1 MGSEQK
7 EILIIGESTAHRSA
21 LSVLL
26 RGEGYSVAQATKR
39 YEGFKMAAGHAFD
52 LILLDTMRPGRND
65 LIVCRDIRQAGIA
78 TPILVLTDRTE
89 VADKPF
95 AIRLGA
101 DDYVTKPFDTAEL
114 LVRME
119 VLLDR
124 VGVRA
129 PELKI
134 DVRRTRVLRDGRP
147 VLMTSREFRLMKYLI
162 ERPGRCV
169 SRGELLKAVWGYAS
183 TSTTRTIDVHIASL
197 RKKLEVNPKSPE
209 LIRTIS
215 KVGYM
220 FVNVSNTYYQ
230 RLETQRPFTDR
241 AADSYAQG

>member
-1 MGSEQK
+1 MGSAQK
-7 EILIIGESTAHRSA
+7 EILIIDDSAAHRSA

-26 RGEGYSVAQATKR
+26 RREGYSVALATNK

-52 LILLDTMRPGRND
+52 LILLDTMPPDSND
-65 LIVCRDIRQAGIA
+65 LMVCRDIRQAGIA
-78 TPILVLTDRTE
+78 TPILVLTDRAE

-114 LVRME
+114 LLRME
-119 VLLDR
+119 VLLER

-129 PELKI
+129 PELKV
-134 DVRRTRVLRDGRP
+134 DVRHTRVLRDGRP
-147 VLMTSREFRLMKYLI
+147 VPMTSREFCLIKYLTD
-162 ERPGRCV
+162 RPGRCV
-169 SRGELLKAVWGYAS
+169 SRGELLKAVWGYS
-183 TSTTRTIDVHIASL
+183 SNSTTRTIDVHIASL

-220 FVNVSNTYYQ
+220 FVNVSNTYNQ
-230 RLETQRPFTDR
+230 RLETRTAVSRDGVEYLR
-241 AADSYAQG
+241 T